1 MWKLLLLAVAR
12 LAHAECPNWCSQMG
26 ICSGPGS
33 DAHCICNPG
42 HTGDDCS
49 LLHCPRGPD
58 WRAEGN
64 ASRQAQAWVTD
75 LAHSIKLLIG
85 GASCLLQRLDLLGQ
99 GLMFSSLFLVLL
111 SSHLRHDALGRQL
124 DHDDATAEH
133 EGTKC
138 RRDQQRSE
146 ATRMRTAAPM

>member
-1 MWKLLLLAVAR
+1 MWKLMLLAVAR

-64 ASRQAQAWVTD
+64 ASRAIRLQTD
-75 LAHSIKLLIG
+75 AVSG
-85 GASCLLQRLDLLGQ
+85 RLDGFFTFTFHGETVRLPADANTLSADKCSQ
-99 GLMFSSLFLVLL
+99 LVSSLASV
-111 SSHLRHDALGRQL
+111 GR
-124 DHDDATAEH
+124 A
-133 EGTKC
+133 
-138 RRDQQRSE
+138 RF
-146 ATRMRTAAPM
+146 